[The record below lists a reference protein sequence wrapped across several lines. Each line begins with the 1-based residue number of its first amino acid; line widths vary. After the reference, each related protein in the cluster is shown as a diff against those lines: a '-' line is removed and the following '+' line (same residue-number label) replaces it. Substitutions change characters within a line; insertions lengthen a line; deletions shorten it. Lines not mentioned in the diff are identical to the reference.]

1 MYFKKRFVTTAQE
14 KNQRLLAMCAAKA
27 AKRIW
32 RRQCGQVAIG
42 GPGAP
47 LLATYPGEGRL
58 TSEASFVL

>member
-1 MYFKKRFVTTAQE
+1 
-14 KNQRLLAMCAAKA
+14 MCAAKA

-47 LLATYPGEGRL
+47 LLAHATSKPGSSTWFDDIPIESIEDVPIVVEDL
-58 TSEASFVL
+58 P